1 MNFRNLIFGLYSP
14 DKVTEIIFVKPKF
27 IQIQNAI
34 STGNSTSITQ
44 MDYHL
49 TVLCADAT
57 SAGVNGMWSEVHPND
72 FWVMIIVV
80 M

>member
-1 MNFRNLIFGLYSP
+1 
-14 DKVTEIIFVKPKF
+14 
-27 IQIQNAI
+27 
-34 STGNSTSITQ
+34 

-49 TVLCADAT
+49 AVLFADAT

-72 FWVMIIVV
+72 FLLLIIVV